1 MASKNTQRFAEI
13 EYCLQRYFNGNISP
27 VMKSVRDD
35 LTRKQCKELAN
46 HQNSAAGVL
55 SEFAAGMSNNPFY
68 NPMDTLK
75 HTGKWNSKTA
85 EDYVEM
91 CKKNIVGNKNIQ
103 NDLVKMA
110 SEWRTTVVK
119 EVGRA
124 KYDQLSKSMGC
135 DLAFAY
141 VDYRVDQMMVDY
153 MVKQEMPRSS
163 VEYVLK
169 KGSEGSLLGLASTFT
184 KSPLQA
190 EIDRRGEAAYKPSV
204 AEIGASKAMSFG
216 SDLIM
221 TGGYSSW
228 ATVGKLAATDVVFSG
243 VEYLLDKKAGNKEQ
257 ATVEQCI
264 SQGVFGSKTNVFDS
278 FRHKSKSIVSY
289 ENQYV
294 LSVNNSLK
302 NKMAI
307 WADNPQTNDPFDLSK
322 IKSKPT
328 RDPNVPLIV
337 APGHEAEFLQYQQ
350 KQVEQQ
356 PKQIEAKQEES
367 PQDPALQQV
376 QTEQAEQA
384 PTNEDG
390 WANLLSSLGLNDLS
404 SVGHNLGYVIAM
416 LPDMLLGMFTG
427 KTQSVGIK
435 KDMLPMASIVAGM
448 FVKNPLLKMT
458 LIGLGGANLLNKFGH
473 EAIERQEENDGR
485 GTAQTTQYKQYA
497 DEPLNARITYPAINS
512 NTLVANIDRV
522 PCSVT
527 LPDSAVAAYR
537 AGALPLNTLAN
548 AVLAKS
554 DTMQQMAQTNYQN
567 VEMNRANDRQI
578 TLK

>member
-1 MASKNTQRFAEI
+1 MAIKNTQRFAEV
-13 EYCLQRYFNGNISP
+13 EYCLQHYFDGNISKI
-27 VMKSVRDD
+27 MKSVRDD
-35 LTRKQCKELAN
+35 LSHKQTKELADY
-46 HQNSAAGVL
+46 QNSAAGIL
-55 SEFAAGMSNNPFY
+55 SGFAAGMSNNIFY
-68 NPMDTLK
+68 NPMETIK
-75 HTGKWNSKTA
+75 YTGKWNSKTA

-110 SEWRTTVVK
+110 SEWRTAVVK

-141 VDYRVDQMMVDY
+141 VDYRMDQMMINY
-153 MVKQEMPRSS
+153 MVKQEMPKSS
-163 VEYVLK
+163 IEYVLK
-169 KGSEGSLLGLASTFT
+169 KGAEGSLLGLPSMLS
-184 KSPLQA
+184 KSPLQE
-190 EIDRRGEAAYKPSV
+190 EIDRRGEAAYKPSMKERV
-204 AEIGASKAMSFG
+204 AGRAVSMG
-216 SDLIM
+216 SDIAT
-221 TGGYSSW
+221 TGGVASW
-228 ATVGKLAATDVVFSG
+228 TAMARYAGIEVAGGIIDYASEKRSEAKGK
-243 VEYLLDKKAGNKEQ
+243 KQ
-257 ATVEQCI
+257 MTVEKCI
-264 SQGVFGSKTNVFDS
+264 SKGVFGSKANVFDD
-278 FRHKSKSIVSY
+278 FRKKSKDIVSY
-289 ENQYV
+289 ENKYV
-294 LSVNNSLK
+294 LTLNKSLK
-302 NKMAI
+302 NKMGI
-307 WADNPQTNDPFDLSK
+307 LTE
-322 IKSKPT
+322 KPPTFVTKPETTKT
-328 RDPNVPLIV
+328 RPNVPLVV
-337 APGHEAEFLQYQQ
+337 APGHEQEYLQFQ
-350 KQVEQQ
+350 KEL
-356 PKQIEAKQEES
+356 KEEKAKAKTETKQEEQ
-367 PQDPALQQV
+367 PKAEEPKGENQAEQ
-376 QTEQAEQA
+376 QTEQT

-390 WANLLSSLGLNDLS
+390 WANLLSSLGLSDLS

-473 EAIERQEENDGR
+473 EAIERQEEKEGH

-497 DEPLNARITYPAINS
+497 DEPLNARITNPAING